1 MTTSSTTLIMS
12 ASNLLKELEIGL
24 SNYRFVQLDVFT
36 REPFAGNP
44 LAVFPE
50 AEGLT
55 DEQMMKIAREMNL
68 SETVFVL
75 KPSAPSPT
83 QRNEES
89 SGAEAGE
96 LPRSGAASET
106 KPRLEPQVKQ
116 HSATAKPLEQSTRQS
131 VGRAAEESEGTSVLR
146 RLRIFTPVREIPFAG
161 HPVVGTWN
169 ALARE
174 GVVPIPEGGN
184 GWTRIHHEVGIGV
197 LPVDIEFKDGA
208 PAQVVMT
215 QGKFEIL
222 NEVDDWH
229 EQAEIARALGRLR
242 EDLDESLPIQVISTG
257 LKSLVVPIRSLADLR
272 HCRVNAAVLGEIYKR
287 LGAIGCHAFSRETI
301 EIGESRA
308 HARFFAPA
316 DNIPEDPATGSAG
329 GALGAYLVFHGASG
343 AETVD
348 GRVRFVIEQG
358 DFIHRPSRINL
369 DVEGKLGAIEEVR
382 VGGASVVVAN
392 GEVVF

>member
-1 MTTSSTTLIMS
+1 MIMS
-12 ASNLLKELEIGL
+12 ANNLLKELEIGL

-75 KPSAPSPT
+75 KPSAQSPK
-83 QRNEES
+83 QSSEES

-96 LPRSGAASET
+96 LPRSAAASET
-106 KPRLEPQVKQ
+106 KPKLEPQVKQ
-116 HSATAKPLEQSTRQS
+116 NRATAKPLEQSSQRS
-131 VGRAAEESEGTSVLR
+131 AEESEGTSVLR
-146 RLRIFTPVREIPFAG
+146 RLRIFTPAREIPFAG

-174 GVVPIPEGGN
+174 GVVPIPEGGK

-197 LPVDIEFKDGA
+197 LPVDVEFKDGA

-257 LKSLVVPIRSLADLR
+257 LPSLVVPIRSLADLR
-272 HCRVNAAVLGEIYKR
+272 HCRVNAALLGEIYKR
-287 LGAIGCHAFSRETI
+287 LGATGCHAFSRETI

-343 AETVD
+343 AEAVD

-369 DVEGKLGAIEEVR
+369 DVAGKLGAIEEVR
-382 VGGASVVVAN
+382 VGGASVVVAT